1 MISSLEIRQIAR
13 IKGVPLSTIERDYA
27 QNWLLSELSTYP
39 LVLKGGTGI
48 KKVYFEDYRFSDDID
63 FTATKDIN
71 KKLLIEWF
79 DEATKNVQKK
89 SGIYFKY
96 ENTNIN
102 EDTTG
107 FEVNTYFQI
116 TQKKTHLTKIKI
128 DITSYDKEKLL
139 LPINIMKIIHPYSDN
154 LQVDIKVYAI
164 EEILA
169 EKIRSF
175 FQRTRPR
182 DLYDVWFLW
191 DKISQLKCLDIL
203 QQKFSFSRVKFNIQ
217 DLANRKDDFK
227 CAWEN
232 SLKHQLTSIPDFE
245 CVYRDVLELIIH
257 NIKITNN

>member
-1 MISSLEIRQIAR
+1 MIPSLEIRQIAR

-48 KKVYFEDYRFSDDID
+48 KKVYFGDYRFSDDID

-71 KKLLIEWF
+71 KKLLNEWF
-79 DEATKNVQKK
+79 DKATKNVQKK
-89 SGIYFKY
+89 SGIYFKC

-175 FQRTRPR
+175 
-182 DLYDVWFLW
+182 
-191 DKISQLKCLDIL
+191 
-203 QQKFSFSRVKFNIQ
+203 
-217 DLANRKDDFK
+217 
-227 CAWEN
+227 
-232 SLKHQLTSIPDFE
+232 
-245 CVYRDVLELIIH
+245 
-257 NIKITNN
+257 